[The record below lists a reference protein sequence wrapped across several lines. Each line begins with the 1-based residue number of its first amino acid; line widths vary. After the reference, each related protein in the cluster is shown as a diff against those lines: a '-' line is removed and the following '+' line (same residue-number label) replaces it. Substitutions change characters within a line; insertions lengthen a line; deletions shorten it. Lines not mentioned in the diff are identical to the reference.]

1 MRIFDVHV
9 SVSTSTDGTKPAI
22 VPFCF
27 SSSWS
32 PFFGILESELLLRI
46 LESELL
52 LRSFLM
58 SLGDSTL
65 ARGNLQCQLV
75 QCFPLPFPLGS
86 LPPLGTCYQL

>member
-1 MRIFDVHV
+1 MFMYP
-9 SVSTSTDGTKPAI
+9 SVQAQNETY
-22 VPFCF
+22 CLLLL

-32 PFFGILESELLLRI
+32 PFFGF

-65 ARGNLQCQLV
+65 SHGNLQCQLV

-86 LPPLGTCYQL
+86 LPPLGTLVPVIA